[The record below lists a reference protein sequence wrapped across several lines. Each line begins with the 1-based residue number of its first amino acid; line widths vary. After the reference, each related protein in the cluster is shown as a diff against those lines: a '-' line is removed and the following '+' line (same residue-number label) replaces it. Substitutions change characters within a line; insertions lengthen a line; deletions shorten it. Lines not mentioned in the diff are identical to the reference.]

1 VINRNLLRSLKVK
14 EVSPGKDSKLNK
26 RVKVLGFA
34 SFFNDSA
41 SEMIYP
47 FLPVFITKYLG
58 AGPAFVGLIE
68 GVAESVSS
76 FLKLFSGWLADR
88 IKGRK
93 ILVSVGY
100 SLPSLSRPLISIVR
114 AWPPLFLLRVI
125 DRLGKGIR
133 TSPRDAII
141 ADSVD
146 VNNRGRAFG
155 FQRAMDNLGAVVGPL
170 LSFLILKFIIDD
182 IRMVFFLSIVPAIFV
197 LILVVFVLEDVKGR
211 ELEKT
216 RISLRTK
223 GLPPSFKIYLLSL
236 LFFTLGNSS
245 DSFLFLKASEA
256 KISLEFLPL
265 LWVGHNAVKAILSYP
280 LGRLSDRIGRKKIII
295 TGWVIYALIYTGFA
309 YTKNPFFILLLF
321 ILYGSVFG
329 ITEGAERAYVADMTP
344 PEHKGTSYGIF
355 HFIQGIALFP
365 ASLITGIIWQ
375 MMGSKYAFLYGA
387 FMALIASFIIINV
400 REDKVR

>member
-1 VINRNLLRSLKVK
+1 VEETGSEGK
-14 EVSPGKDSKLNK
+14 EKKTLNK

-47 FLPVFITKYLG
+47 FLPVFITKFLG

-114 AWPPLFLLRVI
+114 TWPPLFLLRVI

-400 REDKVR
+400 REDKVK

>member
-1 VINRNLLRSLKVK
+1 MK
-14 EVSPGKDSKLNK
+14 EKKTLNK

-100 SLPSLSRPLISIVR
+100 SLPSLSRPLISIVG
-114 AWPPLFLLRVI
+114 AWPSLLILRII
-125 DRLGKGIR
+125 DRLGKGVR

-146 VNNRGRAFG
+146 ENNRGRAFG

-170 LSFLILKFIIDD
+170 LSFLILNFLIND

-211 ELEKT
+211 ELERT
-216 RISLRTK
+216 RISLKTS

-245 DSFLFLKASEA
+245 DSFLFLKASET
-256 KISLEFLPL
+256 KIHLGFLPL
-265 LWVGHNAVKAILSYP
+265 LWVAHNAVKSILSYP
-280 LGRLSDRIGRKKIII
+280 LGRLSDIIGRKKIII
-295 TGWVIYALIYTGFA
+295 TGWVFYALIYTGFA
-309 YTKNPFFILLLF
+309 YSKNPFLILLLF

-329 ITEGAERAYVADMTP
+329 ITEGAERAYVADMTT
-344 PEHKGTSYGIF
+344 PEHKGTSYGLF
-355 HFIQGIALFP
+355 HFIQGIALLP

-375 MMGSKYAFLYGA
+375 MVGSKYAFLYGA

-400 REDKVR
+400 KER

>member
-1 VINRNLLRSLKVK
+1 MK
-14 EVSPGKDSKLNK
+14 EVDLEGKKPLHK

-114 AWPPLFLLRVI
+114 AWPSLFILRVI
-125 DRLGKGIR
+125 DRFGKGVR

-146 VNNRGRAFG
+146 ENNRGRAFG
-155 FQRAMDNLGAVVGPL
+155 FQRAMDNLGAVVGPII
-170 LSFLILKFIIDD
+170 SFLILKFLIND

-197 LILVVFVLEDVKGR
+197 LILVVFFLEDVKGR
-211 ELEKT
+211 EMERTK
-216 RISLRTK
+216 ISLKTK
-223 GLPPSFKIYLLSL
+223 GLPSSFKIYLLSL

-256 KISLEFLPL
+256 KIHLEFLPL
-265 LWVGHNAVKAILSYP
+265 LWVAHNAVKATLSYP
-280 LGRLSDRIGRKKIII
+280 LGRLSDKIGRKKIII

-309 YTKNPFFILLLF
+309 YSKNPFLILLLF

-329 ITEGAERAYVADMTP
+329 ITEGAERAYVADMTI
-344 PEHKGTSYGIF
+344 PEHKGISYGLF

-375 MMGSKYAFLYGA
+375 IAGSKYAFLYGA

-400 REDKVR
+400 KEDRSREGV